1 VRRWD
6 AAREDAPVTALH
18 ELPWPRRTER
28 LVLRPPVLA
37 DAEAIHAYKSLPDV
51 CRWTAGPP
59 PPLEEF
65 RALVADP
72 EWAGK
77 MLLVERDGEVAG
89 DLYVAVGDAW
99 AQRGVLERAQG
110 VQAHIGWSLAPQH
123 HGSGLA
129 TEAVRALLA
138 VLFDELGLRRVVA
151 ECFLANE
158 PSWRLME
165 RLGMRREAHAV
176 QDSLH
181 AELGWLD
188 GLTYALLASEW
199 RARRST

>member
-6 AAREDAPVTALH
+6 AAREDATVTALH
-18 ELPWPRRTER
+18 DLSWPRRTER
-28 LVLRPPVLA
+28 LVLRPPVVA
-37 DAEAIHAYKSLPDV
+37 DAEAIHAYKSLPEV
-51 CRWTAGPP
+51 YRWTAGPP
-59 PPLEEF
+59 APLEEF
-65 RALVADP
+65 RAQVEDP
-72 EWAGK
+72 DWAGK
-77 MLLVERDGEVAG
+77 MLVMERDGEVAG
-89 DLYVAVGDAW
+89 DLYVDVGDAW
-99 AQRGVLERAQG
+99 GQRGASEPVEG
-110 VQAHIGWSLAPQH
+110 VQAHIGWSLAPRH
-123 HGSGLA
+123 HGLGLA
-129 TEAVRALLA
+129 TEAVGALLD
-138 VLFDELGLRRVVA
+138 VLVDELGLRRVVA

-199 RARRST
+199 RARTSA